1 MMTGFLSVLFGNVNA
16 SSHVVRNVLDELWRL
31 NKTSTDV
38 KVGRARASRRGSA
51 LEGCGH
57 VITRHLRLFKHVI
70 EA

>member
-1 MMTGFLSVLFGNVNA
+1 MMTGFLSVLVGNVNA
-16 SSHVVRNVLDELWRL
+16 SSHVVRNVLNELWRL

-38 KVGRARASRRGSA
+38 KVGSA